1 MSELKQ
7 VVETFEKAMR
17 KYADKSFE
25 FKHESSSHTWYQVYD
40 MKLDFNNGQIKL
52 MYKGVVIGF
61 TVNTQWELLSFLAQ
75 KAVVV
80 SEAQAKATREEFM
93 KRYRGLLR

>member
-1 MSELKQ
+1 MSETNQ
-7 VVETFEKAMR
+7 VAETFEKAMR

-40 MKLDFNNGQIKL
+40 MRLDFNNGQIKL
-52 MYKGVVIGF
+52 LYKGVVIGF
-61 TVNTQWELLSFLAQ
+61 TTDTQWDLLSFLAQ

-80 SEAQAKATREEFM
+80 GEAQAKETREEFL
-93 KRYRGLLR
+93 KRYRGLRS